1 MVGPVIS
8 RMKCDTQTSKSK
20 IVLLKEDAST
30 FLSALP
36 EASVDLLICSPPYFI
51 GKEYDRSAEVAD
63 FQKEHEALLP
73 LLVRALKPGGSLCW
87 QVGSHVRSKRVI
99 PLDVIVYNVF
109 STSPAL
115 ALRNRIIWTFGHGT
129 HAARRFSGR
138 YETILWFTKGDDYFF
153 NLDGVRVP
161 QKYPGKRHY
170 RGPKKGDFSGN
181 PAGKN
186 PSDVWEI
193 PNVKSLH
200 VEKTAHPC
208 QFPVALVQRC
218 IRSMTPVGGVV
229 VDPFMGSGS
238 TAVACVLEQRAFMG
252 CDIQSKYVKI
262 AKRRVKLAEQGQPIH
277 RPLEKPILVPNG
289 SHAVSRAP
297 AHFHSAEIEAA
308 V

>member
-1 MVGPVIS
+1 MTKSEAQAS
-8 RMKCDTQTSKSK
+8 RNK
-20 IVLLKEDAST
+20 IVLLKEDASR
-30 FLSALP
+30 FLSDIA
-36 EASVDLLICSPPYFI
+36 EASVDLMICSPPYFI

-63 FQKEHEALLP
+63 FQREHEALLP

-87 QVGSHVRSKRVI
+87 QVGSHVRSKRII

-109 STSPAL
+109 STSTEL

-138 YETILWFTKGDDYFF
+138 YETMLWFTKGEDYFF
-153 NLDGVRVP
+153 DLDGVRIP

-170 RGPKKGDFSGN
+170 KGPKKGEFSGN

-218 IRSMTPVGGVV
+218 IRSMTPPSGLI

-238 TAVACVLEQRAFMG
+238 TAVACVLEQRDFMG
-252 CDIQSKYVKI
+252 CDTEGKYVKI
-262 AKRRVKLAEQGQPIH
+262 AKRRVKLAQQGQAIH
-277 RPLEKPILVPNG
+277 RPLEKPILVPPG
-289 SHAVSRAP
+289 SHAVSKAP
-297 AHFHSAEIEAA
+297 EHFHSAGPRSTEIEAA

>member
-1 MVGPVIS
+1 MF
-8 RMKCDTQTSKSK
+8 RWF
-20 IVLLKEDAST
+20 A
-30 FLSALP
+30 
-36 EASVDLLICSPPYFI
+36 EATVDMMICSPPYFM

-63 FQKEHEALLP
+63 FQREHETPLP
-73 LLVRALKPGGSLCW
+73 LLARALKPGGSLGW

-109 STSPAL
+109 STSPEL
-115 ALRNRIIWTFGHGT
+115 SLRNRIVWTFGHGT

-138 YETILWFTKGDDYFF
+138 YETGLWFTKGEDYFF
-153 NLDGVRVP
+153 NLDSVRVP

-200 VEKTAHPC
+200 IEKTAQPC

-218 IRSMTPVGGVV
+218 IRSMTPHGGLV

-238 TAVACVLEQRAFMG
+238 TAVACVLEHRGFMDR
-252 CDIQSKYVKI
+252 DIEGKYVKI
-262 AKRRVKLAEQGQPIH
+262 AKRRVKLAQQGQTIH

-289 SHAVSRAP
+289 SHSVSKAP
-297 AHFHSAEIEAA
+297 ADFHSAGSQPNEIEAA

>member
-1 MVGPVIS
+1 
-8 RMKCDTQTSKSK
+8 MKSEPQSPKGN
-20 IVLLKEDAST
+20 IALLNEDAST

-36 EASVDLLICSPPYFI
+36 EGSVDLFICSPPYFI

-109 STSPAL
+109 AASSEL

-138 YETILWFTKGDDYFF
+138 YETILWFTKGDDYYFD
-153 NLDGVRVP
+153 LDGVRVP

-186 PSDVWEI
+186 PSDIWEI

-200 VEKTAHPC
+200 IEKTAHPC

-218 IRSMTPVGGVV
+218 IRSMTPSGGLV

-238 TAVACVLEQRAFMG
+238 SAVAAVLEQRSFMG
-252 CDIQSKYVKI
+252 CDIESKYVKI
-262 AKRRVKLAEQGQPIH
+262 AKRRVKLAKQGETVH

-289 SHAVSRAP
+289 SHAVSKAP
-297 AHFHSAEIEAA
+297 AHFHSTGSLPEEIEATA
-308 V
+308 

>member
-1 MVGPVIS
+1 M
-8 RMKCDTQTSKSK
+8 
-20 IVLLKEDAST
+20 VLLKENASR
-30 FLSALP
+30 FLSSLS
-36 EASVDLLICSPPYFI
+36 EASVDLIVSSPPYFI

-63 FQKEHEALLP
+63 FQREHEALLP
-73 LLVRALKPGGSLCW
+73 RLVKALKPGGSLCW

-109 STSPAL
+109 SSNPEL

-129 HAARRFSGR
+129 HAASRFSGR
-138 YETILWFTKGDDYFF
+138 YETILWFTKGDNYYF

-170 RGPKKGDFSGN
+170 KGPKKGEFSGN

-218 IRSMTPVGGVV
+218 IRSMTPSGGLV

-238 TAVACVLEQRAFMG
+238 SAVACVLEQRDFMG
-252 CDIQSKYVKI
+252 CDIESKYVKI
-262 AKRRVKLAEQGQPIH
+262 AKNRVKLAQKGQDIH
-277 RPLEKPILVPNG
+277 RPLEKPILIPPG
-289 SHAVSRAP
+289 SHAVSKAP
-297 AHFHSAEIEAA
+297 AHFQSAQPTSSDVE
-308 V
+308 VTV